1 MILPFFHIDQFT
13 LKTLQLTFI
22 ILIKKNKKMLFIDIK
37 QHLID
42 KLSNLNK
49 NLYFFKEKKLYLAQ
63 QKIGFYYVLTHNK
76 PIQ

>member
-1 MILPFFHIDQFT
+1 
-13 LKTLQLTFI
+13 
-22 ILIKKNKKMLFIDIK
+22 MLFIDIK

-63 QKIGFYYVLTHNK
+63 QKIGFYYVLTYNK
-76 PIQ
+76 PIE